1 VSKAVTTYNDAR
13 IDRPAAITV
22 DRVSKVYR
30 VPSVLPWK
38 QSKLTEALHEVSF
51 TCPEGKISCLLGPNG
66 AGKTTII
73 KILACLVLPDD
84 GDAVINGVS
93 ISGSSRGSGIK
104 IGLATP
110 NERSFYWR
118 LTGRQNLEFYA
129 SLYGL
134 NGNERQHRVSEVLAE
149 VGLDGE
155 ESKPF
160 RLYSA
165 GMKQKLLL
173 GRAVLCRPGILL
185 LDEPTTHLDPLM
197 RGTIH
202 RLVES
207 FVEKWRTTVLLCTHD
222 LTEAQELADH
232 LIFLNDGRVQAEGTL
247 ASLRAKI
254 QPHVRLILDFAKLP
268 RAGWESGLPLLLF
281 ETEGNRIELEIEEK
295 EVIPE
300 IVDAAVGAGG
310 RLEGCRHHE
319 ESLSGIFARLSG
331 GPQ

>member
-1 VSKAVTTYNDAR
+1 MNT
-13 IDRPAAITV
+13 AAITV

-30 VPSVLPWK
+30 VPSVLPWRRAA
-38 QSKLTEALHEVSF
+38 LTEALHEVSF
-51 TCPEGKISCLLGPNG
+51 RCPEGKISCLLGPNG

-73 KILACLVLPDD
+73 KILAGLVLPDD
-84 GDAVINGVS
+84 GDACIQGES
-93 ISGSSRGSGIK
+93 ISGSSQRSGGR

-134 NGNERQHRVSEVLAE
+134 NGAERAHRVSEVLDE

-160 RLYSA
+160 RLYST

-173 GRAVLCRPGILL
+173 ARAVLCRPGILL
-185 LDEPTTHLDPLM
+185 LDEPTTHLDPLV

-202 RLVES
+202 RLVRES
-207 FVEKWRTTVLLCTHD
+207 FVGKWKTTVLLCTHD

-232 LIFLNDGRVQAEGTL
+232 LIFLNGGRVQAEGTL

-268 RAGWESGLPLLLF
+268 RTGWESGVPLLLY
-281 ETEGNRIELEIEEK
+281 EAEGNRIELEVEGK
-295 EVIPE
+295 GVIPD
-300 IVDAAVGAGG
+300 IVEAAVGAGG
-310 RLEGCRHHE
+310 RLESCRHHE
-319 ESLSGIFARLSG
+319 EPLSGIFARLSG